1 MTTVEARRPYAWL
14 FRTPRTAAL
23 LTGMTI
29 SAIGDGAAAVALP
42 LLALQLHGSLPAAVA
57 IAAVAATAYI
67 VPVAIS
73 LSVGLG
79 RRRFD
84 PRAVLTIDAIARA
97 AVFGV
102 VGVLG
107 VSGRLSLAAM
117 IGLLL
122 AGSGLR
128 LLASTGRRLIVMAAA
143 GSSGALAANGVLGF
157 VDSLALFGIGPALG
171 GLVSTVWSPSA
182 ALVLTASTYAVL
194 AVTVAALAPRTP
206 PTSTEPA
213 RSTSGWRVMRHARV
227 VLLLLAVVFLFDLLY
242 GPVEVALPLLVTVD
256 LGRGAGTLGLAWAV
270 FGVGAVISSA
280 ATGALGRFRAVGV
293 LIVIIV
299 AWGSCDALLG
309 AAPGAGVVIA
319 VMGFGGL
326 VYGPFTA
333 LAYTL
338 LHRLVNRD
346 DQAAVF
352 AVWSGV
358 LALSLPIG
366 LALGGPLVALAGTRM
381 ALVIVGLLTVG
392 LVPIAAAWLRR
403 TGSGDPEP
411 VVVP

>member
-14 FRTPRTAAL
+14 FRSPRTAAL

-29 SAIGDGAAAVALP
+29 SAVGDGAAAVALP
-42 LLALQLHGSLPAAVA
+42 LL
-57 IAAVAATAYI
+57 
-67 VPVAIS
+67 
-73 LSVGLG
+73 GL
-79 RRRFD
+79 F
-84 PRAVLTIDAIARA
+84 
-97 AVFGV
+97 
-102 VGVLG
+102 
-107 VSGRLSLAAM
+107 
-117 IGLLL
+117 
-122 AGSGLR
+122 
-128 LLASTGRRLIVMAAA
+128 
-143 GSSGALAANGVLGF
+143 
-157 VDSLALFGIGPALG
+157 
-171 GLVSTVWSPSA
+171 
-182 ALVLTASTYAVL
+182 
-194 AVTVAALAPRTP
+194 
-206 PTSTEPA
+206 
-213 RSTSGWRVMRHARV
+213 
-227 VLLLLAVVFLFDLLY
+227 
-242 GPVEVALPLLVTVD
+242 
-256 LGRGAGTLGLAWAV
+256 LAWAV

-280 ATGALGRFRAVGV
+280 PTGALGRFRAVGV
-293 LIVIIV
+293 LIVIIA

-326 VYGPFTA
+326 VYGPLTA
-333 LAYTL
+333 IAYTR

-352 AVWSGV
+352 AVWSGF

>member
-1 MTTVEARRPYAWL
+1 MTTVEARPPYAWL
-14 FRTPRTAAL
+14 YRSPRTAAL

-333 LAYTL
+333 IAYTL

>member
-1 MTTVEARRPYAWL
+1 
-14 FRTPRTAAL
+14 
-23 LTGMTI
+23 
-29 SAIGDGAAAVALP
+29 
-42 LLALQLHGSLPAAVA
+42 
-57 IAAVAATAYI
+57 
-67 VPVAIS
+67 
-73 LSVGLG
+73 
-79 RRRFD
+79 
-84 PRAVLTIDAIARA
+84 
-97 AVFGV
+97 
-102 VGVLG
+102 
-107 VSGRLSLAAM
+107 
-117 IGLLL
+117 
-122 AGSGLR
+122 
-128 LLASTGRRLIVMAAA
+128 
-143 GSSGALAANGVLGF
+143 
-157 VDSLALFGIGPALG
+157 
-171 GLVSTVWSPSA
+171 
-182 ALVLTASTYAVL
+182 
-194 AVTVAALAPRTP
+194 
-206 PTSTEPA
+206 
-213 RSTSGWRVMRHARV
+213 MRHARV
-227 VLLLLAVVFLFDLLY
+227 VLVLLAVVFLFDLLY

-293 LIVIIV
+293 LIVIIA

-333 LAYTL
+333 IAYTL

>member
-14 FRTPRTAAL
+14 YRSPRTAAL

-107 VSGRLSLAAM
+107 VSGGLSLAPM

-227 VLLLLAVVFLFDLLY
+227 VLVLLAVVFLFDLLY

-293 LIVIIV
+293 PIVIIA

-333 LAYTL
+333 IAYTL

>member
-1 MTTVEARRPYAWL
+1 MTTVEARPPYAWL
-14 FRTPRTAAL
+14 YRSPRTAAL

-107 VSGRLSLAAM
+107 VSGGLSLAPM

-206 PTSTEPA
+206 PTSTEPT
-213 RSTSGWRVMRHARV
+213 RSTSGPRPGCHGEHAS
-227 VLLLLAVVFLFDLLY
+227 
-242 GPVEVALPLLVTVD
+242 P
-256 LGRGAGTLGLAWAV
+256 
-270 FGVGAVISSA
+270 
-280 ATGALGRFRAVGV
+280 
-293 LIVIIV
+293 
-299 AWGSCDALLG
+299 
-309 AAPGAGVVIA
+309 
-319 VMGFGGL
+319 
-326 VYGPFTA
+326 
-333 LAYTL
+333 
-338 LHRLVNRD
+338 
-346 DQAAVF
+346 
-352 AVWSGV
+352 
-358 LALSLPIG
+358 
-366 LALGGPLVALAGTRM
+366 
-381 ALVIVGLLTVG
+381 
-392 LVPIAAAWLRR
+392 
-403 TGSGDPEP
+403 
-411 VVVP
+411 

>member
-14 FRTPRTAAL
+14 FRSPRTAAL

-67 VPVAIS
+67 VPVAVS

-97 AVFGV
+97 VLFAVG
-102 VGVLG
+102 GVLG
-107 VSGRLSLAAM
+107 VSGRLSLTAM

-182 ALVLTASTYAVL
+182 VLVVTAATYAVL
-194 AVTVAALAPRTP
+194 AITVATLAPRTP
-206 PTSTEPA
+206 PASPQTA
-213 RSTSGWRVMRHARV
+213 GATSGWQVMRHARV
-227 VLLLLAVVFLFDLLY
+227 VLVLLAVVFVFDLLY

-280 ATGALGRFRAVGV
+280 ATGALGRFRAVGL
-293 LIVIIV
+293 LIVIIA
-299 AWGSCDALLG
+299 AWGACDALLG
-309 AAPGAGVVIA
+309 AAPSAGVVIA

-333 LAYTL
+333 VAYTL
-338 LHRLVNRD
+338 LHRLVDRD

-366 LALGGPLVALAGTRM
+366 LGLGGPLVALAGTRM

-392 LVPIAAAWLRR
+392 LVPVAAAWIRR

-411 VVVP
+411 AAVR